1 MRGKCAA
8 DRGGAARS
16 SDEGPVMG
24 LERRGCIVQPSHGP
38 TEANWQQEEPVDEVK
53 LLAACANG

>member
-1 MRGKCAA
+1 LFNRG
-8 DRGGAARS
+8 
-16 SDEGPVMG
+16 
-24 LERRGCIVQPSHGP
+24 HGP